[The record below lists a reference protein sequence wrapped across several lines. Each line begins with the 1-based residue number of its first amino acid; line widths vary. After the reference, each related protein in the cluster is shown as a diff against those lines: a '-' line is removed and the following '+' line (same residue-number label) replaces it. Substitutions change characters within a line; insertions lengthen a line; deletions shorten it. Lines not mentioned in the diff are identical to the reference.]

1 MQLTILCYNSLCYN
15 KYSSIKKIAMRN
27 YTMNFDIDKLDRDPK
42 MKLIG
47 KKVGIWVIEILFVI
61 LLAYL
66 FVNYGVQRLNMVGES
81 MTPTLEEDA
90 PVIINKMIYHIKAPK
105 RFDVIA
111 FRQNGNEHN
120 YCSLRRIIGLPNETI
135 QIKDGKIYIDGKE
148 IEEKIQVEPM
158 VSGGLASEP
167 LKLDEDEY
175 FVLGDNRNN
184 SQDSR
189 FASIGVIVKDNIV
202 GKAWI
207 RLNPFGFV
215 SALNQVIDEP
225 TESSEEK

>member
-1 MQLTILCYNSLCYN
+1 
-15 KYSSIKKIAMRN
+15 
-27 YTMNFDIDKLDRDPK
+27 MNFDIDKLDRDPK
-42 MKLIG
+42 IKIIA
-47 KKVGIWVIEILFVI
+47 KKIGIWVIEILFVI

-66 FVNYGVQRLNMVGES
+66 FVNYGVQRLSMVGES
-81 MTPTLEEDA
+81 MAPTLEEEA

-105 RFDVIA
+105 RFDVVA
-111 FRQNGNEHN
+111 FRQNGNEHS
-120 YCSLRRIIGLPNETI
+120 YCSLRRIVGLPNETI
-135 QIKDGKIYIDGKE
+135 QIKDGKIYINGKE
-148 IEEKIQVEPM
+148 IDEKIQVEAM

-207 RLNPFGFV
+207 RLDPFGFV
-215 SALNQVIDEP
+215 GTLNQATAEP
-225 TESSEEK
+225 SESPKEK